1 MNMEY
6 LNKVELIGTIG
17 SVSKRNVC
25 GINHCRF
32 SVETN
37 YTYKG
42 VTTPVIETTWTQVVA
57 FEGGAIEELPNLEK
71 GDKVHVVGRLRSARF
86 TDTNGND
93 VVSYEVVA
101 KTLEK
106 V

>member
-1 MNMEY
+1 MNMEC
-6 LNKVELIGTIG
+6 LNKVELIGTVG
-17 SVSKRNVC
+17 SVNKMNVC

-32 SVETN
+32 SVATN
-37 YTYKG
+37 YAYKG
-42 VTTPVIETTWTQVVA
+42 ATTPVIETTWIQVVA
-57 FEGGAIEELPNLEK
+57 FEGGAFKELPNLEK

-86 TDTNGND
+86 TDANGH
-93 VVSYEVVA
+93 VAFSYEVVA

>member
-1 MNMEY
+1 MEC
-6 LNKVELIGTIG
+6 LNKVELIGLAG
-17 SVSKRNVC
+17 SVNKRNVC
-25 GINHCRF
+25 GINHYRF

-37 YTYKG
+37 YAYKG
-42 VTTPVIETTWTQVVA
+42 VETPVIETTWIQVVA
-57 FEGGAIEELPNLEK
+57 FEGGAVKELPNLEK

-93 VVSYEVVA
+93 AVSYEVVA

>member
-6 LNKVELIGTIG
+6 LNKVELIGTVG
-17 SVSKRNVC
+17 SVNKRNVC

-32 SVETN
+32 SVATN

-42 VTTPVIETTWTQVVA
+42 VETPVIETTWIQVVV
-57 FEGGAIEELPNLEK
+57 FEGGAVKELPNLEK
-71 GDKVHVVGRLRSARF
+71 GDKVHVVGRLRSASF
-86 TDTNGND
+86 TDANGKMRF
-93 VVSYEVVA
+93 SYEVVA

>member
-1 MNMEY
+1 MSMEC
-6 LNKVELIGTIG
+6 LNKVELIGTVG
-17 SVSKRNVC
+17 SVNKMNVC

-37 YTYKG
+37 YAYKG
-42 VTTPVIETTWTQVVA
+42 ATTPVIETTWTQVVV
-57 FEGGAIEELPNLEK
+57 FEGGAVKELPNLEK

-86 TDTNGND
+86 TDANGND
-93 VVSYEVVA
+93 AVSYEVVA
-101 KTLEK
+101 KTVEK

>member
-1 MNMEY
+1 MNMQC
-6 LNKVELIGTIG
+6 LNKVELIGTVG
-17 SVSKRNVC
+17 SVNKGNVC

-32 SVETN
+32 SVATS
-37 YTYKG
+37 YAYRDG
-42 VTTPVIETTWTQVVA
+42 TTPVIETTWTQVVV
-57 FEGGAIEELPNLEK
+57 FEGGAIKELPNLEK